1 MRHAVKTAVLA
12 LLVGSGASAQTMY
25 RCQDEGKTIYSDKP
39 CLTGVEV
46 KRMGPNGGPT
56 PEEVAKG
63 RMRFDAERQREMDQQ
78 RARAANRGAA
88 AVAVAGTKVP
98 AAPGK

>member
-1 MRHAVKTAVLA
+1 MRHAVTAAVLA
-12 LLVGSGASAQTMY
+12 LLLSAAASAQTMY
-25 RCQDEGKTIYSDKP
+25 RCQDNGKTIYSDKP

-56 PEEVAKG
+56 PEDVAKG

-78 RARAANRGAA
+78 RARAASLA
-88 AVAVAGTKVP
+88 AVAAPPTKVP

>member
-1 MRHAVKTAVLA
+1 MRCAVTAAVLA
-12 LLVGSGASAQTMY
+12 LLLSAAASAQTMY
-25 RCQDEGKTIYSDKP
+25 RCQDNGKTIYSDKP

-56 PEEVAKG
+56 PEDVAKG

-78 RARAANRGAA
+78 RARASPRGTPVVA
-88 AVAVAGTKVP
+88 AVVKPP
-98 AAPGK
+98 APPSK